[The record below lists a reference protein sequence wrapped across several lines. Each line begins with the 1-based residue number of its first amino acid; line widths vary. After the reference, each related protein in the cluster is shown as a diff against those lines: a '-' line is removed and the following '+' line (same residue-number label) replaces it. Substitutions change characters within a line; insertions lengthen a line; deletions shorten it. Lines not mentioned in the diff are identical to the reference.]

1 MKAIVYSEY
10 GTPGVLQLQNVEKPV
25 PKDNEVLIK
34 VHAATVTAGDVRA
47 RKADHIL
54 ERFVHGLARPKKNTV
69 IGMELSGEIESV
81 GKNVSRFKVG
91 DQVFAS
97 TYSVG
102 LGGYA
107 EYKTFPEDGMIALKP
122 SNLSYLEAAAVPTGG
137 NTSLYFLR
145 ELAKIKSGDKVLVNG
160 ASGSLGT
167 YAVQLAK
174 YYGAE
179 VTGVCST
186 NNVELVKS
194 LGADFVVDY
203 KNEDFTETG
212 ETYDFIFDTVN
223 KSSFSRC
230 KNSLK
235 ENGKY
240 LATFP
245 LPVMIDVLK
254 TSIMSNKKAV
264 FAVAKERYQDLEFLC
279 KLIEED
285 KIKPVIDRT
294 FSMEQISEAHRY
306 VEQGHKVG
314 NVTIKMI

>member
-1 MKAIVYSEY
+1 
-10 GTPGVLQLQNVEKPV
+10 
-25 PKDNEVLIK
+25 
-34 VHAATVTAGDVRA
+34 
-47 RKADHIL
+47 
-54 ERFVHGLARPKKNTV
+54 
-69 IGMELSGEIESV
+69 
-81 GKNVSRFKVG
+81 
-91 DQVFAS
+91 
-97 TYSVG
+97 
-102 LGGYA
+102 
-107 EYKTFPEDGMIALKP
+107 
-122 SNLSYLEAAAVPTGG
+122 
-137 NTSLYFLR
+137 
-145 ELAKIKSGDKVLVNG
+145 LVNG